1 MGKTKTKYDT
11 SALDAAKI
19 LDMHPGTLAN
29 WRAKGIGPAFEK
41 TGDGKNARVLYSS
54 KGLREFAK
62 TLRRSI
68 ARR

>member
-1 MGKTKTKYDT
+1 MAKTKTEYDT

-29 WRAKGIGPAFEK
+29 WRTNGIGPAFQK
-41 TGDGKNARVLYSS
+41 TGDGINSRVLYSS

-62 TLRRSI
+62 GMKKTL

>member
-1 MGKTKTKYDT
+1 MDKTKTSHDT

-41 TGDGKNARVLYSS
+41 TGREERRVLYSS
-54 KGLREFAK
+54 EGLREFAEDHAQ
-62 TLRRSI
+62 RSI
-68 ARR
+68 AR